1 MKNTSHAVVVTFG
14 YELVHIVS
22 IVESEQTVTQKI
34 WLRMSWMNEFMTWN
48 PKDFGGVSQTRL
60 DMASV
65 WTPDL
70 FLQED
75 VSSDMSTGRF
85 FCYFITRICEIFA
98 QCET

>member
-1 MKNTSHAVVVTFG
+1 
-14 YELVHIVS
+14 
-22 IVESEQTVTQKI
+22 
-34 WLRMSWMNEFMTWN
+34 MNEFMTWN